1 MSDLP
6 FHNIPGLQ
14 SISMSYVRSVPTP
27 SATVGAFHE
36 IAAGWLARA
45 SLQALYDIYKA
56 HKLFPDAGLLVP
68 MSYLID
74 LRDMGHADC
83 LWRALLEVDKIMQ
96 DALHL
101 KPICLVRLTS
111 IRSEAIEACKRVP

>member
-1 MSDLP
+1 MIDMP

-14 SISMSYVRSVPTP
+14 SISMSYARSVPTP

-45 SLQALYDIYKA
+45 SLQSLYDIYKA
-56 HKLFPDAGLLVP
+56 HKLFPDGGLLVP

-83 LWRALLEVDKIMQ
+83 LWRALLEVDVILQ
-96 DALHL
+96 RAYNQ

-111 IRSEAIEACKRVP
+111 IRSEAIEAWRVP